1 MKQIGIVRD
10 IDKLGRIVIPVE
22 VRRELRL
29 KEGTPVEIFL
39 EGENIILRRYKF
51 HGCQICGETRQLA
64 EVQGTKLC
72 KNCLHKFQEILKDG
86 N

>member
-10 IDKLGRIVIPVE
+10 IDKLGRIVIPAE

-51 HGCQICGETRQLA
+51 HGCEICGETKGLS
-64 EVQGTKLC
+64 ELEGFKVCSK
-72 KNCLHKFQEILKDG
+72 CLHKLQQGLKHES
-86 N
+86 